1 MLYFLYLKYK
11 GGKQMKKTYNITV
24 YPKTFDGKSNIPST
38 IVVTASDEKDVLD
51 FIKEKKKEIM
61 KENDWKFMFVN
72 DGHEPIIDYEEIEII
87 NL

>member
-1 MLYFLYLKYK
+1 
-11 GGKQMKKTYNITV
+11 MKKTYNTTV

-61 KENDWKFMFVN
+61 KSDNWQSQFAN
-72 DGHEPIIDYEEIEII
+72 DGVSPIIDYEEIEII

>member
-1 MLYFLYLKYK
+1 
-11 GGKQMKKTYNITV
+11 MKKTYKVTL
-24 YPKTFDGKSNIPST
+24 YYKAFDSDNDNIPSS

-61 KENDWKFMFVN
+61 KNDNWQSQFAN
-72 DGHEPIIDYEEIEII
+72 DGVAPIINYEEIEII

>member
-1 MLYFLYLKYK
+1 
-11 GGKQMKKTYNITV
+11 MKKTYKVTL
-24 YPKTFDGKSNIPST
+24 YYKAFDSDNDNIPSS

-61 KENDWKFMFVN
+61 KENDWKAMFVN
-72 DGHEPIIDYEEIEII
+72 NGHEPIINYEEIEII

>member
-1 MLYFLYLKYK
+1 
-11 GGKQMKKTYNITV
+11 MKKTYKVTIYYKAFGNDN
-24 YPKTFDGKSNIPST
+24 FPSS

-61 KENDWKFMFVN
+61 KENDWKAMFVN
-72 DGHEPIIDYEEIEII
+72 NGHEPIIDYEEIEII

>member
-1 MLYFLYLKYK
+1 
-11 GGKQMKKTYNITV
+11 MKKTYNVTI
-24 YPKTFDGKSNIPST
+24 YYKAFDSDKIPST

-61 KENDWKFMFVN
+61 KENDWKAMFVN
-72 DGHEPIIDYEEIEII
+72 NGHEPIIDYEEVEVI

>member
-1 MLYFLYLKYK
+1 
-11 GGKQMKKTYNITV
+11 MKKTYNITIYV
-24 YPKTFDGKSNIPST
+24 KSFNTTST

-61 KENDWKFMFVN
+61 KNDNWQSQFVN
-72 DGHEPIIDYEEIEII
+72 DGVSPIIDYEEIEVI

>member
-1 MLYFLYLKYK
+1 
-11 GGKQMKKTYNITV
+11 MKKTYNVTIYCTS
-24 YPKTFDGKSNIPST
+24 FDGRTNIPST

-61 KENDWKFMFVN
+61 KENNWKDKFAN
-72 DGHEPIIDYEEIEII
+72 DGFTPIIDYEKIEVI

>member
-1 MLYFLYLKYK
+1 
-11 GGKQMKKTYNITV
+11 MKKTYKVTI
-24 YPKTFDGKSNIPST
+24 YYKAFDGDNFPSS

-61 KENDWKFMFVN
+61 KENDWKAMFVN
-72 DGHEPIIDYEEIEII
+72 NGHEPIINYEEIEII

>member
-1 MLYFLYLKYK
+1 
-11 GGKQMKKTYNITV
+11 MKKTYNITIYV
-24 YPKTFDGKSNIPST
+24 KSFDGRTNIPSS

-61 KENDWKFMFVN
+61 KSDNWQSQFAN
-72 DGHEPIIDYEEIEII
+72 DGVSPIINYEEIEII